1 MLSNV
6 EDGAACDGRKDRV
19 GLRCYDCAVFCNED
33 EVCSACLFNI
43 GSCTGIEVHILIIA
57 LFVSINDGM

>member
-19 GLRCYDCAVFCNED
+19 GLRCYDCAVF
-33 EVCSACLFNI
+33 VTKMKFAPPVSSTYVLVAASRYMFF
-43 GSCTGIEVHILIIA
+43 IIA